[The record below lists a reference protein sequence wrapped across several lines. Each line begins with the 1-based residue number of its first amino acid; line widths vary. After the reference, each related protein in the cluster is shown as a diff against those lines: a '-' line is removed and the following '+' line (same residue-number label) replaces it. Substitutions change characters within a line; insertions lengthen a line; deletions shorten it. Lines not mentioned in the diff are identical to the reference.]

1 MFSKIYAIVTVLS
14 TVAALAMY
22 SAPASAQRV
31 EGLVSYWSFDDVGK
45 GDVVKDEV
53 GGNDGEL
60 MGFVE
65 VVDGKFG
72 DAVEFNGAF
81 GTCVMIAHDLSLA
94 LPDALTLIA
103 WVYPEQKQDVY
114 VMGKSVSAPA
124 ANYAWVY
131 QYPHDADAGIE
142 ETIWGGGSIA
152 PWPQA
157 WVGTAEGTVPV
168 ETWTHIAMTIDSEW
182 GIKHY
187 VNGEFSASLEIVGKM
202 TTDEAPVTIGSK
214 ANCGVNFLGI
224 IDEAGV
230 YSRALSDD
238 EINLIFRTHALAVS
252 PQGKMA
258 TIWARI
264 KNG

>member
-1 MFSKIYAIVTVLS
+1 MLSKIYAIVTVLS

-22 SAPASAQRV
+22 SAPASAQLV
-31 EGLVSYWSFDDVGK
+31 EGLVSYWSFDEVGTS
-45 GDVVKDEV
+45 DVVQDEV

-60 MGFVE
+60 KGDVE
-65 VVDGKFG
+65 VVDGYFG
-72 DAVEFNGAF
+72 DAVEFNGQV
-81 GTCVMIAHDLSLA
+81 GTCVEIAHDPSLA

-103 WVYPEQKQDVY
+103 WVYPGDKQDVY
-114 VMGKSVSAPA
+114 VMGKSASAPR

-131 QYPHDADAGIE
+131 QYPAGPGPAV
-142 ETIWGGGSIA
+142 ETIWGGGNMA

-157 WVGTAEGTVPV
+157 FVGTAEGTVPF

-187 VNGEFSASLEIVGKM
+187 VNGELSASLEIVGKM

-224 IDEAGV
+224 IDEAGI
-230 YSRALSDD
+230 YNRALSDD
-238 EINLIFRTHALAVS
+238 EIKLIFTSHALAVS
-252 PQGKMA
+252 PKGRLSTA
-258 TIWARI
+258 WAAI
-264 KNG
+264 KSIN